1 MRRVFSLLIVAALLC
16 APISSAIADA
26 EEPSGSY
33 TVAKR
38 GGPILWHIGD
48 EEMRQR
54 MENDLELLRLHNEA
68 VQAKQKRKKLG
79 LALFTPGAILI
90 GAGFVAGLFQNAIG
104 LYDGETGEYMM
115 VGGFALG
122 TALAT
127 PGVYFTAKESKEE
140 KAYKNYVE
148 DTYGVKPIIQ
158 FNPVGN
164 QIMLGLAGSF

>member
-1 MRRVFSLLIVAALLC
+1 MRQIFSLLIVAALLC
-16 APISSAIADA
+16 APILSATAYA
-26 EEPSGSY
+26 EQHPGAY

-48 EEMRQR
+48 KEMRTR

-68 VQAKQKRKKLG
+68 FEAKQKRKKLG

-104 LYDGETGEYMM
+104 LYDSETGEYLM
-115 VGGFALG
+115 VGGFAVGVVLV
-122 TALAT
+122 T
-127 PGVYFTAKESKEE
+127 PGIYFTAKESKEE
-140 KAYKNYVE
+140 KAYKSYVE
-148 DTYGVKPIIQ
+148 ETYGVKPIIR